1 MVKRITYGGILTAL
15 ALIFSYIE
23 ILLPLNFG
31 IPGIKLGLANMVI
44 LVGLYFLNR
53 KDVCIISLLRII
65 ISGLLF
71 GSGMSLIFSLAGGI
85 LSLAVMIIIKK
96 SGIFSIY
103 GVSVSGAVTHNIGQI
118 LAALIVMNTRVVIF
132 YLPILMIA
140 GVVTGFI
147 MGLIAS
153 KLIHIKSLRQI
164 I

>member
-118 LAALIVMNTRVVIF
+118 LAALIVMKTRVVLF

-140 GVVTGFI
+140 GVVTGFV

-153 KLIHIKSLRQI
+153 KLIHIKFLRQI